1 MSHTIS
7 LLDTKPLSVAT
18 VARTREELEFLDGAL
33 AALDGWDARLVPYA
47 DAERLLGEV
56 NERQLDLI
64 VLTHEVRSE
73 EAEGDEG
80 SAADSEASDEEQEE
94 HEDREEAVSAPE
106 PEATRPSGLDVLREL
121 RSSGYEGAI
130 LMLTESREPDLVRA
144 FLRSGA
150 DGYVTRDNLEPML
163 FGSMIHVALARPHAR
178 TAA

>member
-33 AALDGWDARLVPYA
+33 AGLDGWDARLVPYA

-56 NERQLDLI
+56 NERELDLI
-64 VLTHEVRSE
+64 VLTHDVRSE
-73 EAEGDEG
+73 DAEGEDG
-80 SAADSEASDEEQEE
+80 SAADGEATDEEQEE
-94 HEDREEAVSAPE
+94 HEEAMSAPE

-121 RSSGYEGAI
+121 RSSGYEGAV

-150 DGYVTRDNLEPML
+150 DGYLTRENLEPML